1 MIDINRARDL
11 LIRNGDMTEVAHV
24 IMFQGFRKN
33 SNGEAQKVTVRICDP
48 GSTVDPSLRYY
59 CEATSEEG
67 KRATGN
73 EAATI
78 EEVLS
83 TVHWNQLD

>member
-1 MIDINRARDL
+1 MMDIDRARDL
-11 LIRNGDMTEVAHV
+11 LIRNGDMSEVAHV
-24 IMFQGFRKN
+24 IMFQGRREN
-33 SNGEAQKVTVRICDP
+33 SQGEPQKVTVKLFDL
-48 GSTVDPSLRYY
+48 GSTADPSLRYY

-67 KRATGN
+67 KSATCN